1 MDDFIYKKGFLF
13 NLLYN
18 KYINVCNVTMFFH
31 SLVTPILSIES
42 FVTFMLLLVQNFNT
56 INYIIIKMFI
66 ATTTGHG
73 GNTYLYI

>member
-1 MDDFIYKKGFLF
+1 MDDFIYKKGFFLTCF
-13 NLLYN
+13 V
-18 KYINVCNVTMFFH
+18 INTLTYVMLQCFCFVFH
-31 SLVTPILSIES
+31 SLVSLILSIES

-73 GNTYLYI
+73 GNKY